1 MKPPKKINNTIFP
14 DMDTAISATE
24 CTGLIPSAPQTDE
37 EYENSLAI
45 MKFSP
50 KDAQE
55 N

>member
-1 MKPPKKINNTIFP
+1 MRPRKKINNTIPP

-37 EYENSLAI
+37 EYEDSLAI

-50 KDAQE
+50 KDALE
-55 N
+55 